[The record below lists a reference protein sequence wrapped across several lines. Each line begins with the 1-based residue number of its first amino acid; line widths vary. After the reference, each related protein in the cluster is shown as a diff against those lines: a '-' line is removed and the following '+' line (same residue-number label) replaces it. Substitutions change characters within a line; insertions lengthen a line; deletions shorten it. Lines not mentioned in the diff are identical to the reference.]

1 MCVTAHLSFACPGFM
16 AVRYDFTNMLTPAC
30 ANALP
35 FDVLAEQ
42 GERFAHAYADVAAR
56 RASGSLGFPMLPD
69 DSALRAALR
78 ADAFA
83 GKAEIDDVILCGIG
97 GSALGPIML
106 RNALCPPRWNELDRA
121 DRNGW
126 PRLHVLDNVDPV
138 TMGSLLDRVDLRR
151 SRVLV
156 ISKSGGTAETMSQ
169 YLVVR
174 EKLAALGDDWPRRVL
189 RFITDPDKGVL
200 RAITRTDGII
210 TYDIPSNVG
219 GRFSVLSAVG
229 LAPAAFIGLDID
241 ALCAGA
247 AAMRARC
254 EQADLASNPAG
265 VFAVLQQQHD
275 RVNGRQIHVLMP
287 YADALRDV
295 ANWFVQL
302 WAESLG
308 KITPSGG
315 HVGPTPVPAL
325 GATDQHAQVQNF
337 MEGPHDKT
345 VTFIA
350 VESLD
355 RDLTIPSLHG
365 EFPELAY
372 LGGSTIGA
380 LLDAE
385 RRATAGA
392 LASTGRPNGVL
403 TIPQIDA
410 AHLGELIMFFE
421 YATAYAGAL
430 YGIDAYNQPGV
441 ELGKQFT
448 YGIFG
453 RPGFEADRERFQ
465 ALAQPDAR
473 CMV

>member
-1 MCVTAHLSFACPGFM
+1 MAVRFDYTNMLAPACPGGLAATTITNAQLAFTR
-16 AVRYDFTNMLTPAC
+16 AVD
-30 ANALP
+30 
-35 FDVLAEQ
+35 DVTT
-42 GERFAHAYADVAAR
+42 R
-56 RASGSLGFPMLPD
+56 RAAGTLGFPELPD
-69 DSALRAALR
+69 DAALR
-78 ADAFA
+78 TALQSDAHA
-83 GKAEIDDVILCGIG
+83 SRGEIDDVILCGIG
-97 GSALGPIML
+97 GSALGPNML
-106 RNALCPPRWNELDRA
+106 RSALCPPRWNELSREA
-121 DRNGW
+121 RGHW
-126 PRLHVLDNVDPV
+126 PRLHVMDNVDPV
-138 TMGSLLDRVDLRR
+138 SMAALFDRVDLKRA
-151 SRVLV
+151 RVLV

-174 EKLAALGDDWPRRVL
+174 EKLQQLGDEWPKIVL
-189 RFITDPDKGVL
+189 RFITDPEKGVL
-200 RAITRTDGII
+200 RAIARTDGII

-229 LAPAAFIGLDID
+229 LAPAAFIGIDID

-254 EQADLASNPAG
+254 ESAELANNPAG
-265 VFAVLQQQHD
+265 VFAVLQHHYD
-275 RVNGRQIHVLMP
+275 RSDGRQIHVLMP

-308 KITPSGG
+308 KVLPSGG
-315 HVGPTPVPAL
+315 HVGPTPLPAL

-350 VESLD
+350 VEQFD
-355 RDLTIPSLHG
+355 RDITIPALHTD
-365 EFPELAY
+365 FPDLAY
-372 LGGSTIGA
+372 LGGNTIAG

-392 LASTGRPNGVL
+392 LASSGRPNGVL
-403 TIPQIDA
+403 SIPRVDA
-410 AHLGELIMFFE
+410 EHLGELIMLFE
-421 YATAYAGAL
+421 FATAYAGAL

-453 RPGFEADRERFQ
+453 RPGFEADRSRFEQ
-465 ALAQPDAR
+465 LAKPDPR
-473 CMV
+473 CTV

>member
-1 MCVTAHLSFACPGFM
+1 M
-16 AVRYDFTNMLTPAC
+16 AVRYDFTNMLSPAC
-30 ANALP
+30 PGELPADTLDNAT
-35 FDVLAEQ
+35 AA
-42 GERFAHAYADVAAR
+42 FARARADVTAR
-56 RASGSLGFPMLPD
+56 RAAGTLGFPMLPD
-69 DSALRAALR
+69 DVALRAALQ
-78 ADAFA
+78 ADALA
-83 GKAEIDDVILCGIG
+83 SRTEIDDVVLCGIG
-97 GSALGPIML
+97 GSALGPSML
-106 RNALCPPRWNELDRA
+106 RSALCAPRWNELDVSGRG
-121 DRNGW
+121 GW
-126 PRLHVLDNVDPV
+126 PRLHVMDNVDPV
-138 TMGSLLDRVDLRR
+138 SMGALFDRVDLRR
-151 SRVLV
+151 ARVLV

-174 EKLAALGDDWPRRVL
+174 EKLQQLGPEWPRRVL
-189 RFITDPDKGVL
+189 RFITDPEKGVL
-200 RAITRTDGII
+200 RAIARSDGIV
-210 TYDIPSNVG
+210 TYDIPPSVG

-229 LAPAAFIGLDID
+229 LAPAAFIGIDID
-241 ALCAGA
+241 AICAGA
-247 AAMRARC
+247 ADMRTRC
-254 EQADLASNPAG
+254 ERDTLAQNPAG
-265 VFAVLQQQHD
+265 VFAVLQHAHD

-308 KITPSGG
+308 KRVPAGG
-315 HVGPTPVPAL
+315 NVGPTPLPAL

-350 VESLD
+350 VGEHG
-355 RDLTIPSLHG
+355 RDITIPALHG
-365 EFPELAY
+365 NYPDLAY
-372 LGGSTIGA
+372 LGGSTIGE

-392 LASTGRPNGVL
+392 LASSGRPNGVL
-403 TIPQIDA
+403 NIPRVDA
-410 AHLGELIMFFE
+410 HALGELIMFFE
-421 YATAYAGAL
+421 FATAFAGAL

-453 RPGFEADRERFQ
+453 RPGFEADRDRFNQ
-465 ALAQPDAR
+465 LAQPNPA

>member
-1 MCVTAHLSFACPGFM
+1 M
-16 AVRYDFTNMLTPAC
+16 AVRYDFTNMLAPAC
-30 ANALP
+30 PGALAP
-35 FDVLAEQ
+35 DVLHSAASA
-42 GERFAHAYADVAAR
+42 FAASFADVAAR
-56 RASGSLGFPMLPD
+56 RANGSLGFPLLPED
-69 DSALRAALR
+69 AALRAALQ
-78 ADAFA
+78 ADALA
-83 GKAEIDDVILCGIG
+83 SREEIDDVVLFGIG
-97 GSALGPIML
+97 GSALGPNML
-106 RNALCPPRWNELDRA
+106 RSALCPPKWNELDAAGRG
-121 DRNGW
+121 GW
-126 PRLHVLDNVDPV
+126 PRLHVMDNVDPV
-138 TMGSLLDRVDLRR
+138 TMGALFDRIDLRR

-174 EKLAALGDDWPRRVL
+174 EKLEQLGAAWPKKVL
-189 RFITDPDKGVL
+189 RFITDPAKGVL
-200 RAITRTDGII
+200 RAIARTDGII
-210 TYDIPSNVG
+210 TYAIPSNVG

-229 LAPAAFIGLDID
+229 LAPAAFIGIDID

-247 AAMRARC
+247 ASMRTRC
-254 EQADLASNPAG
+254 ESPVLAQNPAG
-265 VFAVLQQQHD
+265 VFAVLQHHHD
-275 RVNGRQIHVLMP
+275 RQNGRQIHVLMP

-308 KITPSGG
+308 KVVPTGG

-350 VESLD
+350 VGALD
-355 RDLTIPSLHG
+355 RDITIPSLHSDV
-365 EFPELAY
+365 PELAY

-392 LASTGRPNGVL
+392 LASSSRPNGVL
-403 TIPQIDA
+403 ELPRVDPQ
-410 AHLGELIMFFE
+410 HLGELIMLFE
-421 YATAYAGAL
+421 FATAFAGAL
-430 YGIDAYNQPGV
+430 YGIDAYDQPGV

-453 RPGFEADRERFQ
+453 RPGFESDRDRFN
-465 ALAQPDAR
+465 ALAKPDPAR
-473 CMV
+473 SV

>member
-1 MCVTAHLSFACPGFM
+1 M
-16 AVRYDFTNMLTPAC
+16 ALVYDYTNMLAPAC
-30 ANALP
+30 PDALAP
-35 FDVLAEQ
+35 ETLATA
-42 GERFAHAYADVAAR
+42 RDAFARAHADVTAR
-56 RASGSLGFPMLPD
+56 RAAGTLGFPALPD
-69 DSALRAALR
+69 DRALRDALR
-78 ADAFA
+78 SDAYA
-83 GKAEIDDVILCGIG
+83 SRTEIDDVILFGIG
-97 GSALGPIML
+97 GSALGPNML
-106 RNALCPPRWNELDRA
+106 RSALCPPRWNELSVEAR
-121 DRNGW
+121 GWW
-126 PRLHVLDNVDPV
+126 PRLHVMDNVDPV
-138 TMGSLLDRVDLRR
+138 TMSALFDRIDLRR
-151 SRVLV
+151 TRVLV

-174 EKLAALGDDWPRRVL
+174 EKLQQLGPEWPSRVL
-189 RFITDPDKGVL
+189 RFITDPEKGVL
-200 RAITRTDGII
+200 RAIAKSDNII
-210 TYDIPSNVG
+210 TYDIPSSVG

-229 LAPAAFIGLDID
+229 LAPAAFIGIDIE

-247 AAMRARC
+247 AAMRERC
-254 EQADLASNPAG
+254 ETTDLHRNPAG

-308 KITPSGG
+308 KTLPGG
-315 HVGPTPVPAL
+315 GNVGPTPLPAL

-350 VESLD
+350 VDNLG
-355 RDLTIPSLHG
+355 RDITIPALHTN
-365 EFPELAY
+365 FPDLAY
-372 LGGSTIGA
+372 LGGNTIGG

-392 LASTGRPNGVL
+392 LASSGRPNGVL
-403 TIPQIDA
+403 RIPAVDA
-410 AHLGELIMFFE
+410 HHLGELIMLFE
-421 YATAYAGAL
+421 FATAFAGAL

-453 RPGFEADRERFQ
+453 RPGFEADRARFDQ
-465 ALAQPDAR
+465 LAQPDPR
-473 CMV
+473 CAV

>member
-1 MCVTAHLSFACPGFM
+1 M
-16 AVRYDFTNMLTPAC
+16 AVRFDFTNMLMPAC
-30 ANALP
+30 PGGLAADALSSS
-35 FDVLAEQ
+35 
-42 GERFAHAYADVAAR
+42 GEAFARAHADVEAR
-56 RASGSLGFPMLPD
+56 RAAGTLGFPALPED
-69 DSALRAALR
+69 AALRAALR
-78 ADAFA
+78 ADALA
-83 GKAEIDDVILCGIG
+83 SRNEIDDVVLFGIG
-97 GSALGPIML
+97 GSALGPNML
-106 RNALCPPRWNELDRA
+106 RSALCPPRWNELDAAARG
-121 DRNGW
+121 GW
-126 PRLHVLDNVDPV
+126 PRLHVMDNVDPV
-138 TMGSLLDRVDLRR
+138 TMGALFDRVDLRR
-151 SRVLV
+151 ARVLV

-174 EKLAALGDDWPRRVL
+174 EKLEQLGAEWPQRVL
-189 RFITDPDKGVL
+189 RFITDPAKGVL
-200 RAITRTDGII
+200 RAIAKADGIV
-210 TYDIPSNVG
+210 TYEIPSSVG

-229 LAPAAFIGLDID
+229 LAPAAFIGIDID

-254 EQADLASNPAG
+254 EFTDLASNPAG
-265 VFAVLQQQHD
+265 VFAVLQQRHD
-275 RVNGRQIHVLMP
+275 QLNGRGIHVLMP

-308 KITPSGG
+308 KRLPGG
-315 HVGPTPVPAL
+315 GNVGPTPLPAL

-350 VESLD
+350 VGTLG
-355 RDLTIPSLHG
+355 RDITIPALHTD
-365 EFPELAY
+365 FPDLAY
-372 LGGSTIGA
+372 LGGNTIGA

-392 LASTGRPNGVL
+392 LASSGRPNGVL
-403 TIPQIDA
+403 HVPVIDA
-410 AHLGELIMFFE
+410 HHLGELIMLFE
-421 YATAYAGAL
+421 FATAFAGAL
-430 YGIDAYNQPGV
+430 YGIDAYDQPGV

-453 RPGFEADRERFQ
+453 RPGFEADRERFDR
-465 ALAQPDAR
+465 LARPDPS